1 MSSGGHPTSRLR
13 LGAELRAGEGRL
25 EVTVD
30 APTAQGARST
40 TRSTINMPLPVTHI
54 TLGDGDQLTLSEP
67 RAVRHGRAGER
78 ADQDAGRP
86 FRTRSYG
93 SAVAPGHGVDAGA

>member
-1 MSSGGHPTSRLR
+1 MRAGDRRLDGRGLCHSAACSSRLQ

-30 APTAQGARST
+30 APSAQGARST
-40 TRSTINMPLPVTHI
+40 TRSTINKPLPVTHI

-67 RAVRHGRAGER
+67 RAVRHGRARER
-78 ADQDAGRP
+78 AD
-86 FRTRSYG
+86 
-93 SAVAPGHGVDAGA
+93 